1 MKVLLIDDEAVAA
14 RRLERLTRGVL
25 GDELRVLTVAHG
37 LSEAQ
42 HSLSA
47 GAFDLILLDLNLSGD
62 DGFAL
67 LADEIGGA
75 AVIVVSAH
83 ADRAIE
89 AFAHAVLDFVPKP
102 VSEARLRQALERFQ
116 ARPSHS
122 LGNRLIVRSH
132 GRADIIDIADIV
144 RISGADDYSEILL
157 TTGRTVLSERRLAEL
172 ERTLHADFVRV
183 HRSYVVNLRH
193 VQAVESP
200 ATRPILR
207 SKDGTATPVSRRR
220 LARLK
225 RQLRTL
231 S

>member
-1 MKVLLIDDEAVAA
+1 MKVLLIDDETVAA

-25 GDELRVLTVAHG
+25 GDDLRALAVAHN
-37 LSEAQ
+37 LSEARQ
-42 HSLSA
+42 SLSNS
-47 GAFDLILLDLNLSGD
+47 AFDLILLDLNLSGD

-116 ARPSHS
+116 ARPSSS
-122 LGNRLIVRSH
+122 LSDRLIVRSQ
-132 GRADIIDIADIV
+132 GRADIIDTADIV

-157 TTGRTVLSERRLAEL
+157 TSGRTVLSERRLAEL
-172 ERTLHADFVRV
+172 EHSLHADFLRV

-193 VQAVESP
+193 VEAVEPP
-200 ATRPILR
+200 AMRPILR
-207 SKDGTATPVSRRR
+207 SKGGVETPVSRRR
-220 LARLK
+220 LAYLKQRLNS
-225 RQLRTL
+225 LG
-231 S
+231 